1 MRLNILNLL
10 LLFVLCT
17 QAHSQ
22 TMQIKF
28 CGKTTN
34 VSPATDGNGADQRHK
49 GALRL
54 DYIRVGRIGQS
65 STSPFYALGTSTG
78 LAFKNYTWVDGC
90 TNNSNQTYCSGCT
103 RCTPVTDNSNKQLGV
118 FEGKMTG
125 NVRMRSTNND
135 LYLESTGDQ
144 NLVCFVTDPFDV
156 SAHVGKKIE
165 VNIGYE
171 GTTQDGFSTKNVNF
185 LYKYSNGDWT
195 QLLNQN
201 SNFLR
206 IIDTTIF
213 VIRSVDVSTLDDLV
227 QFTVNPNPV
236 KDELQISMQSKVYSN
251 LRASVIDIQ
260 SKQVQSENFT
270 VAEGSSQHTMMVD
283 KLAPGAYLLQ
293 LSDEKGRISSMKFV
307 KK

>member
-1 MRLNILNLL
+1 MSLQNFCFLIF
-10 LLFVLCT
+10 LFCGVQLG
-17 QAHSQ
+17 AQ

-28 CGKTTN
+28 CGKVTN
-34 VSPATDGNGADQRHK
+34 VSPATDGTGADQRHK

-65 STSPFYALGTSTG
+65 ATSPFYALGTTG
-78 LAFKNYTWVDGC
+78 GLTFKNYTWVDGC

-103 RCTPVTDNSNKQLGV
+103 RCTPTTDNSNKQLGV
-118 FEGKMTG
+118 FEGKMAG

-165 VNIGYE
+165 VNVGYE
-171 GTTQDGFSTKNVNF
+171 GTTQDGFATKNVNF

-206 IIDTTIF
+206 VIDTTIF
-213 VIRSVDVSTLDDLV
+213 VIRSVDVSNLDDVV
-227 QFTVNPNPV
+227 QFSLSPIPV
-236 KDELQISMQSKVYSN
+236 KDELLVSMNSQDYLN
-251 LRASVIDIQ
+251 LHLNIIDIQ
-260 SKQVQSENFT
+260 SKQLHSEAFT
-270 VAEGSSQHTMMVD
+270 LAAGVSQHVVSVSN
-283 KLAPGAYLLQ
+283 LASGTYLLQ
-293 LSDEKGRISSMKFV
+293 LSDDKGRVSSKKFV